1 MNTLIPSCC
10 ISKEGDM
17 VTVFPF
23 SRDQETKNAV
33 NALLMLSA
41 RDRDVHM
48 ADNEDDET
56 IDAESLS
63 EQHEENRTHTAPQS
77 ESSVYAGDEDF
88 EIGTIQT
95 DDPGEPVG
103 ELV

>member
-1 MNTLIPSCC
+1 
-10 ISKEGDM
+10 
-17 VTVFPF
+17 
-23 SRDQETKNAV
+23 
-33 NALLMLSA
+33 
-41 RDRDVHM
+41 M

-77 ESSVYAGDEDF
+77 EGSVYAGDEDF
-88 EIGTIQT
+88 EIGTIRT
-95 DDPGEPVG
+95 EDAVETVG

>member
-1 MNTLIPSCC
+1 
-10 ISKEGDM
+10 M
-17 VTVFPF
+17 VTAFPF

-33 NALLMLSA
+33 NALLMLSTPPLNTA

-48 ADNEDDET
+48 ADHEDDET

-63 EQHEENRTHTAPQS
+63 EQHKENRTHTAPQS
-77 ESSVYAGDEDF
+77 EGSVYAGDEDF